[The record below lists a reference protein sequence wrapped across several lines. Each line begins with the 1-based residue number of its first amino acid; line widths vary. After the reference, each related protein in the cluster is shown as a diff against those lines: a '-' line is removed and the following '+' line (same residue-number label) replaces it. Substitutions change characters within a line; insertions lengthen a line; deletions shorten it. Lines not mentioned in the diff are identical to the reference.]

1 MADTGVVSSRLWRY
15 PRAMDMPSVLK
26 RRAQRIR
33 QLEAANAQLLARIR
47 HLEAQLA
54 KAGADPWEQII
65 GDWLRTHQGWRHT
78 TAALLH
84 AVGVRQADKEAELR
98 VRDIM
103 LKLGWH
109 KGLVPT
115 TAGRIRGYL
124 KRHALTTADKTIRL

>member
-54 KAGADPWEQII
+54 NAGADPWEQIKR
-65 GDWLRTHQGWRHT
+65 LSFACATSCSSS
-78 TAALLH
+78 
-84 AVGVRQADKEAELR
+84 
-98 VRDIM
+98 
-103 LKLGWH
+103 
-109 KGLVPT
+109 
-115 TAGRIRGYL
+115 AGIRGWCRQPQVGYVATSSDM
-124 KRHALTTADKTIRL
+124 R